1 MLKQIRKT
9 LVCGY
14 TIHNMSQP
22 VVSPPCQK
30 VEASMVDHHVDCG
43 IVGMGAII
51 GTFYTCR

>member
-43 IVGMGAII
+43 IVRMGP
-51 GTFYTCR
+51 